1 MTDKQQN
8 RMSSGEFSQIET
20 RRAEDGS
27 IEFIMEPAGLEERSS
42 PRHAAQES
50 EPSAQT
56 DSAAASSRRP
66 MMIVGVALLAATILG
81 VGAFALLGDS
91 KKAPESKDLASE
103 WSSSLPQNNFKAY
116 DGPAEAPAAARL
128 KVKPKPRVIN
138 EEQLSPEEREAWRLA
153 ESTGQD
159 VVYENEGVEEAPAQP
174 AAAAAMAKPSI
185 EAELADE
192 SRRFKAGDGRPNARQ
207 IEMLREMNKRL
218 AQDPEAFR
226 NVKVDSALNR
236 RLKMGLPYKLKPI
249 QKLPINPNPP
259 SGEHQLPKT
268 PNPTY
273 LPDVYGDGPTPGEPV
288 VP

>member
-1 MTDKQQN
+1 MSDKQQN

-50 EPSAQT
+50 ERSEPDIAP
-56 DSAAASSRRP
+56 APSSRRP
-66 MMIVGVALLAATILG
+66 VMIAGGVALALIVLGLGAAAIWG
-81 VGAFALLGDS
+81 GD

-116 DGPAEAPAAARL
+116 DGPAEVPAAARI
-128 KVKPKPRVIN
+128 KAKPKPRVIN

-159 VVYENEGVEEAPAQP
+159 VVYEDEGVEDSPTPQP
-174 AAAAAMAKPSI
+174 AVSAAKPVVPD
-185 EAELADE
+185 ELADE
-192 SRRFKAGDGRPNARQ
+192 SRLFKAGDGRPNARQ

-226 NVKVDSALNR
+226 NVKVDSAANK
-236 RLKMGLPYKLKPI
+236 RLKMGLPYKLNPI
-249 QKLPINPNPP
+249 KKLPINPNPP